1 MAKMSKATKQI
12 LENQISIMEVLNRL
26 LRSELASSGT
36 STEEY
41 VIHKSIMNSSI
52 EASRKVLNDQ

>member
-26 LRSELASSGT
+26 LLTGVASSGMSET
-36 STEEY
+36 EY
-41 VIHKSIMNSSI
+41 VLHKGIMNSSI

>member
-26 LRSELASSGT
+26 LLTGVASSGMSET
-36 STEEY
+36 EY
-41 VIHKSIMNSSI
+41 VLHKGIINSSI

>member
-26 LRSELASSGT
+26 LQTGWTSSGM
-36 STEEY
+36 SETEY
-41 VIHKSIMNSSI
+41 ILHKGIMNSSI
-52 EASRKVLNDQ
+52 EASRKVLNAE

>member
-26 LRSELASSGT
+26 LRTGVASSGMSET
-36 STEEY
+36 EY
-41 VIHKSIMNSSI
+41 VLHKGIMNSSI

>member
-26 LRSELASSGT
+26 LRTEFGSSRMSISEY
-36 STEEY
+36 E
-41 VIHKSIMNSSI
+41 IHKSIMNSSI

>member
-26 LRSELASSGT
+26 LRSELASSGM

-41 VIHKSIMNSSI
+41 VIHKNIMNSSI